1 MAPVFVL
8 LQEVEGKRGGGPPRG
23 SGTVGTTRARSCHGG
38 GASGLFSQAARRIR
52 DDPSDADG
60 GFTLTGRW
68 FFIPGESG
76 GVCGVSC
83 FCCHT
88 LILFYFIQRIKSFL
102 RRPFEITVAT
112 VTRRLKTV

>member
-76 GVCGVSC
+76 GSVVFHASVV
-83 FCCHT
+83 T
-88 LILFYFIQRIKSFL
+88 LLFYFILFS
-102 RRPFEITVAT
+102 V
-112 VTRRLKTV
+112 